1 MVNPYGNWWA
11 SSENEVIRNEPR
23 YNEAQNYGEPFNIND
38 PKIFKSFE
46 SKINKL
52 RKSNSFEELNKN
64 YKELARKY
72 HPDKKNGNHE
82 TFIEIKDEYDKL
94 INTF

>member
-11 SSENEVIRNEPR
+11 SSDGEFVINNPR
-23 YNEAQNYGEPFNIND
+23 YDMMGEGYGTPFNIND

-52 RKSNSFEELNKN
+52 RKSSSIEELKKN
-64 YKELARKY
+64 YRDLVLKY
-72 HPDKKNGNHE
+72 HPDKGGDDKS
-82 TFIEIKDEYDKL
+82 FIEIKDEYDKL
-94 INTF
+94 ITSF